1 MQQCHQTFRSRL
13 FSALLLRRVPRT
25 FSTSSRSRSNDEHQR
40 RSTLPNALTPLGF
53 KYMEPA
59 TLRARFDAY
68 DTTSSNTLDSS
79 EVVQLLKDAGAA
91 DTTEIAAQ
99 AAVQSMDISSTGKKR
114 QMQMLFMSIVWDSTH
129 YA

>member
-25 FSTSSRSRSNDEHQR
+25 FSTSSRSRSNDEQR
-40 RSTLPNALTPLGF
+40 PSILPNALTPLGF